1 MARIDTAYNY
11 FMTTYG
17 DNIGNRYESHKKS
30 ELRDTYNRIVK
41 ANKDSP
47 LYKIKDT
54 EDMGQFAI
62 DIKEHANSMALS
74 VSNLSSAGEDIS
86 SIMDK
91 RIASSSQQDSVDAI
105 YVGDADSDAE
115 PFTIEVNSLAT
126 PQVNTGN
133 FLQSDGHDFAEGQ
146 YSFDLDIK
154 NHSYEFQFNV
164 NKGETNLNVQT
175 KIVRLLNTSDVGLSA
190 SLISDDKT
198 GSKAIQVV
206 SKSTGHDSDEDL
218 LFGISST
225 ISWRELNTLG
235 IDRVTQQPANSSF
248 KLNGTEHQ
256 SLSNTFTV
264 NKTFE
269 LVLKAPSNGEV
280 NIGLMNDTEALSKGI
295 NQLLDS
301 YNGMIDIGLKYNG
314 AHQNRT
320 LFNEISS
327 IARNQA
333 EVLEAVGITADSLGH
348 LSLDKESLAET
359 INNGDSRSA
368 FDTLNELKSSI
379 GKAASKASINPM
391 AYVDKAIVEY
401 KNPGKSL
408 AAPYATS
415 AYSGMMVNYG
425 L

>member
-74 VSNLSSAGEDIS
+74 VSNLSSAGDDIS
-86 SIMDK
+86 SVLDK
-91 RIASSSQQDSVDAI
+91 RIASSSQPESVDAV
-105 YVGDADSDAE
+105 YVGDDDSIAD
-115 PFTIEVNSLAT
+115 PFTIDVDALAK

-133 FLQSDGHDFAEGQ
+133 FLPSEGHDFAEGQ
-146 YSFDLDIK
+146 YSFDLDIR

-164 NKGETNLNVQT
+164 NRGETNLNVQN

-190 SLISDDKT
+190 MLISDERT
-198 GSKAIQVV
+198 GSKAIQIT
-206 SKSTGHDSDEDL
+206 SKATGIAEDEDK
-218 LFGISST
+218 LFNISSS

-235 IDRVTQQPANSSF
+235 IDNVTQAPSNSSF
-248 KLNGTEHQ
+248 KLNGNAHE

-264 NKTFE
+264 NKMFE
-269 LVLKAPSNGEV
+269 LILKAPSDGPAQ
-280 NIGLMNDTEALSKGI
+280 IGLMNDTEALSNGI

-333 EVLEAVGITADSLGH
+333 DGLAQVGITPDNLGH
-348 LSLDKESLAET
+348 LSLDKDTLTDT
-359 INNGDSRSA
+359 INGSDSRSA
-368 FDTLNELKSSI
+368 FDTLNELKASI
-379 GKAASKASINPM
+379 SRAASKASINPM
-391 AYVDKAIVEY
+391 AYVDKAVVEY

>member
-91 RIASSSQQDSVDAI
+91 RIASSSQQDSVEAI

-115 PFTIEVNSLAT
+115 PFTIEVNALAT

-235 IDRVTQQPANSSF
+235 INRVTQQPANSSF

-269 LVLKAPSNGEV
+269 LVLKAASNGEV
-280 NIGLMNDTEALSKGI
+280 NIGLMNDTEALSNGI

-333 EVLEAVGITADSLGH
+333 EVLESVGITADSLGH

-408 AAPYATS
+408 AAPYAAS
-415 AYSGMMVNYG
+415 AYSGMMMNYG

>member
-17 DNIGNRYESHKKS
+17 DNIGSRYESHKKS
-30 ELRDTYNRIVK
+30 ELRDTYNKIIK
-41 ANKDSP
+41 ANKESP
-47 LYKIKDT
+47 LYKIKNS

-62 DIKEHANSMALS
+62 DIKEHANSMSLS
-74 VSNLSSAGEDIS
+74 VSNLSTTGDDIES
-86 SIMDK
+86 VLDK
-91 RIASSSQQDSVDAI
+91 RIAYSSDSDSVDVI
-105 YVGDADSDAE
+105 YVGEDSDNADD
-115 PFTIEVNSLAT
+115 FTIEVRSLAE

-133 FLQSDGHDFAEGQ
+133 YLAPNGHDFEEGQ
-146 YSFDLDIK
+146 YSFDLDIR

-164 NKGETNLNVQT
+164 NAGEENITVQN

-190 SLISDDKT
+190 QLLTDSS
-198 GSKAIQVV
+198 GAKAIQVS
-206 SKSTGHDSDEDL
+206 SKSTGLASDETSI
-218 LFGISST
+218 FNISSS
-225 ISWRELNTLG
+225 ISWRELNILG
-235 IDRVTQQPANSSF
+235 IDRMTQSASNSDF
-248 KLNGTEHQ
+248 TLNGNDHE

-264 NKTFE
+264 NKAYE
-269 LVLKAPSNGEV
+269 LMLKAPSNGPV
-280 NIGLMNDTEALSKGI
+280 SIGLMNDTEALTDGI

-301 YNGMIDIGLKYNG
+301 YNGMIDVGLKYNG

-327 IARNQA
+327 IGNSM
-333 EVLEAVGITADSLGH
+333 ADSLSATGITSDGLGH
-348 LSLDKESLAET
+348 LNLDGEKLSSV
-359 INNGDSRSA
+359 INSEDRQAA
-368 FDTLNELKSSI
+368 FDTLNNLKQSI

-401 KNPGKSL
+401 KNPGKTL

>member
-1 MARIDTAYNY
+1 MARIDAAYNY

-17 DNIGNRYESHKKS
+17 DNIGSRYESHKKS
-30 ELRDTYNRIVK
+30 ELRDTYNKIVK

-74 VSNLSSAGEDIS
+74 VSNLSSAGDDIS
-86 SIMDK
+86 AILEK
-91 RIASSSQQDSVDAI
+91 RIASSSDNDSVEAL
-105 YVGDADSDAE
+105 YVGDNESSVDS
-115 PFTIEVNSLAT
+115 FTIEVDSLAK
-126 PQVNTGN
+126 PQINTGN
-133 FLQSDGHDFAEGQ
+133 FLYSDGHDFEEGQ
-146 YSFDLDIK
+146 YSFDLDIR

-164 NKGETNLNVQT
+164 NKGESNLTVQN

-190 SLISDDKT
+190 NLISDDKYGT
-198 GSKAIQVV
+198 KAIQIT
-206 SKSTGHDSDEDL
+206 SKATGLAEDEQS
-218 LFGISST
+218 LFNISST

-235 IDRVTQQPANSSF
+235 IDNVTQQPTNSSF
-248 KLNGTEHQ
+248 KLNGSSHE

-264 NKTFE
+264 NKAFE
-269 LVLKAPSNGEV
+269 LILKAPTEGPV
-280 NIGLMNDTEALSKGI
+280 QVGLMNDTEALSNGI

-320 LFNEISS
+320 LFNEISA
-327 IARNQA
+327 IARNNA
-333 EVLEAVGITADSLGH
+333 ENLTSVGIDADSLGH
-348 LSLDKESLAET
+348 LSLNKDTLSDI
-359 INNGDSRSA
+359 INSDNRDSA
-368 FDTLNELKSSI
+368 FTTLNELKNSI

-391 AYVDKAIVEY
+391 AYVDKAVVEY

>member
-115 PFTIEVNSLAT
+115 PFTIEVNALAT

-206 SKSTGHDSDEDL
+206 SKATGHDSDEDL

-235 IDRVTQQPANSSF
+235 INRVTQQPANSSF

-269 LVLKAPSNGEV
+269 LVLKAASNGEV
-280 NIGLMNDTEALSKGI
+280 NIGLMNDTEALSNGI

-408 AAPYATS
+408 AAPYAAS
-415 AYSGMMVNYG
+415 AYSGMMMNYG